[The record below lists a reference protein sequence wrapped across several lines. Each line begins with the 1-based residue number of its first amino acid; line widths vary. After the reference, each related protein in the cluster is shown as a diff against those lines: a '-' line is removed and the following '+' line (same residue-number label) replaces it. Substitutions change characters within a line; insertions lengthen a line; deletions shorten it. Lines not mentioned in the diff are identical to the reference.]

1 MNTFFECLLSIYKAR
16 TLPPPWKC
24 SRPGWMGL
32 WATWSSGRC
41 PCLWYG
47 GWN

>member
-1 MNTFFECLLSIYKAR
+1 MRVVRHWKRFPRDAADA
-16 TLPPPWKC
+16 PPWKC

-41 PCLWYG
+41 PCPL
-47 GWN
+47 